1 MVAGVPRVL
10 HPQRVQDGRVSKVF
24 VKVIQREGGKVLVDG
39 DLKKGDVIVIKGVQ
53 GLRPGS
59 KVKATPRSG
68 EANEK
73 AES

>member
-1 MVAGVPRVL
+1 M
-10 HPQRVQDGRVSKVF
+10 
-24 VKVIQREGGKVLVDG
+24 LVDG
-39 DLKKGDVIVIKGVQ
+39 DLKKGDVIVIEGAQ